1 MSPDAF
7 YSIALFLLGA
17 CVGSFLNVC
26 IYRLPAGLSIIW
38 PPSHCFKCLKR
49 VAWYDNLP
57 IISYFIL
64 RGKCRR
70 CGATF
75 SPQYA
80 IVEFSVALLFVIFY
94 QAYFMIGVRGPE
106 MAHWG
111 VYFVHMALVAAL
123 LVSSMIDL
131 KYKEIYTVVTN
142 SGMVLGVIFA
152 AVFPQL
158 MAQSVGPRPFGI
170 ERLDAALV
178 ALVGLVVGAGVIWLT
193 AILGKLAFR
202 REAMGFGDVLL
213 MGMIGAVLGWEAA
226 IITFFVAPFFGLT
239 FGLIQLARHGDREV
253 PYGPFLSLG
262 AMTAML
268 AQPFIIN
275 WFAPGGAGLVQLFTQ
290 GGG

>member
-1 MSPDAF
+1 MSPLLF

-26 IYRLPAGLSIIW
+26 IYRLPAGLSIVW
-38 PPSHCFKCLKR
+38 PPSHCFRCLKR

-57 IISYFIL
+57 ILSYFIL

-75 SPQYA
+75 SAQYA
-80 IVEFSVALLFVIFY
+80 LVEFTVALLFVVFFY
-94 QAYFMIGVRGPE
+94 AYFAAGVREPN
-106 MAHWG
+106 WG
-111 VYFVHMALVAAL
+111 VYFVHMALISAL
-123 LVSSMIDL
+123 VVSSMIDL
-131 KYKEIYTVVTN
+131 KYKEIYTIVTN
-142 SGMVLGVIFA
+142 GGMVLAVIMA
-152 AVFPQL
+152 AVFPEL
-158 MAQSVGPRPFGI
+158 MAHSYGPRPFGI

-178 ALVGLVVGAGVIWLT
+178 SLVGLAVGGGIIWLT
-193 AILGKLAFR
+193 AILGKLAFK

-226 IITFFVAPFFGLT
+226 VITFFVAPFFGLI
-239 FGLIQLARHGDREV
+239 FGIIQLARHGHHEV

-262 AMTAML
+262 AITAML
-268 AQPFIIN
+268 AQPAIIN
-275 WFAPGGAGLVQLFTQ
+275 WFAPGWAGVVQMFTQ